1 MATPKPH
8 RWRCPDGHEV
18 SIVPGPHVG
27 EMKPAERQRVNDA
40 WNAVALGC
48 RVEVGAG
55 RLCGKP
61 VTYVREP

>member
-1 MATPKPH
+1 
-8 RWRCPDGHEV
+8 
-18 SIVPGPHVG
+18 
-27 EMKPAERQRVNDA
+27 MKPAERQRVNDA